1 MKKLGLAVL
10 ALVGAFL
17 AAELGFRAFADQ
29 DALIYQDSEDP
40 ALGFELRP
48 GAKGRKSGAQ
58 VGINAEG
65 FRGPELTKPKPKGEF
80 RVVVVGD
87 HPTFGLGVEE
97 QDAYVR
103 RLEGLVKPPPGE
115 KVVIVNVSNYQYSL
129 DQKLALLKSRAL
141 PLEPDAVV
149 FQVTTQTGYPMPPA
163 KLANPKLKNF
173 LRSHSAF
180 IRWVV
185 ERLYWRRATPSVEG
199 PPSDE
204 VEVIAR
210 TVKAL
215 KGIGAPAMVV
225 YVPQLTWGDAH
236 ADVSSAAARYRKASK
251 DNGLPF
257 VDVSP
262 ALKGDPDRFL
272 LAPSRP
278 WLNREGH
285 AAAAKTVAPELQ
297 KLIKRKKPRPSA

>member
-1 MKKLGLAVL
+1 MKKVVLGLLILAV
-10 ALVGAFL
+10 GT
-17 AAELGFRAFADQ
+17 ELSFRIFADQ
-29 DALIYQDSEDP
+29 DALVYQDSENP
-40 ALGFELRP
+40 ELGFELRP
-48 GAKGRKSGAQ
+48 GAKGRKSGAR
-58 VGINAEG
+58 VEINEEG
-65 FRGPELTKPKPKGEF
+65 FRGPEIPKAKPKGEF

-97 QDAYVR
+97 QDAYIR

-115 KVVIVNVSNYQYSL
+115 KVVLINVSNYQYSL

-163 KLANPKLKNF
+163 KLANPALKNF
-173 LRSHSAF
+173 LRAHSAF
-180 IRWVV
+180 IRWLV
-185 ERLYWRRATPSVEG
+185 ERLYWRRKAPSVQG
-199 PPSDE
+199 PASDE
-204 VEVIAR
+204 VDVIAR
-210 TVKAL
+210 SLKTL
-215 KGIGAPAMVV
+215 KGLGAPAMVV

-257 VDVSP
+257 VDVTP

-278 WLNREGH
+278 WLNPAGH